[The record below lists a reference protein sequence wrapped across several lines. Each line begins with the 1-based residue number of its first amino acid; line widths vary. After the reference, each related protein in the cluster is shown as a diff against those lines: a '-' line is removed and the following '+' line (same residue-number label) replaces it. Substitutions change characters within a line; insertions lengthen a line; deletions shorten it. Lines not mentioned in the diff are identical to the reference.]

1 MENFEKQLPGDVL
14 IEKGWIE
21 MLDLLIGII
30 IFGIIVYIVTYV
42 RSIRKSRREIN
53 DLFKKRIN

>member
-1 MENFEKQLPGDVL
+1 
-14 IEKGWIE
+14 

-30 IFGIIVYIVTYV
+30 AFSLIVYIVTYV

-53 DLFKKRIN
+53 GLFEEEN